1 MFDNLHN
8 AEATKLLRLIV
19 CTLPELTGAI
29 QNVVCITDDS
39 KYMTN
44 ESSAW
49 YS

>member
-8 AEATKLLRLIV
+8 VEATKLLRLIV
-19 CTLPELTGAI
+19 CTFPELTGAI
-29 QNVVCITDDS
+29 QNAVCVTDDS
-39 KYMTN
+39 KYMMV